1 MRSADIKWSNYFD
14 LNKENSNKNPK
25 FEVGDYA
32 GISKYKNIFV
42 NVYTPNGSEEV
53 FVIKKVN
60 NAVP

>member
-32 GISKYKNIFV
+32 GISK
-42 NVYTPNGSEEV
+42 
-53 FVIKKVN
+53 
-60 NAVP
+60 